1 MSQAMG
7 VAVSTTSTTSP
18 FFLTSGIIGFVS
30 FAFTLG
36 TFIKVVWEN
45 FETATEA
52 EHEVHTY
59 LTNLRQELLEERA
72 SIRLLKKHC
81 RHTRKERGSRHSREI
96 DAWVDAELDQATLKT
111 MSDAIKHL
119 VKRFQQLEAP
129 FLQPGEQ
136 GIQQAAHR
144 RSKRRGE
151 ESTSP
156 YYTHSA
162 YNSPPYEKRPRSQS
176 RERDDD
182 DEFWPQRVEYSSFT
196 WWKRMKWVQRKPMA
210 QRLFN
215 QLARLQTRR
224 TARQVGGIAM
234 VLHQYGGSLQDV
246 DESINRIEDRLHRVV
261 GVRRV
266 E

>member
-1 MSQAMG
+1 MG
-7 VAVSTTSTTSP
+7 IVVSTSSPTSP

-72 SIRLLKKHC
+72 SIRLMKKHC
-81 RHTRKERGSRHSREI
+81 RHTRKERGTRHNREI
-96 DAWVDAELDQATLKT
+96 DSYIDAELDQQTLRT

-119 VKRFQQLEAP
+119 IKNFQYVEAP
-129 FLQPGEQ
+129 FLEPGEQ
-136 GIQQAAHR
+136 GIQQASHR
-144 RSKRRGE
+144 RSNKRRGE

-176 RERDDD
+176 RDRDDD
-182 DEFWPQRVEYSSFT
+182 DEFWPQRVTYSRFT
-196 WWKRMKWVQRKPMA
+196 WWKRMKWLRRKPNA
-210 QRLFN
+210 QRLFE

-224 TARQVGGIAM
+224 IARQVGGMAM
-234 VLHQYGGSLQDV
+234 VLHQYGGSLQEV

>member
-1 MSQAMG
+1 MG
-7 VAVSTTSTTSP
+7 IVVSSPVSTSP
-18 FFLTSGIIGFVS
+18 FFLTTGIIGLIS
-30 FAFTLG
+30 FGFTLA

-45 FETATEA
+45 FETLTEA

-72 SIRLLKKHC
+72 SIRFMKKHYK
-81 RHTRKERGSRHSREI
+81 HTRKERGTRHSKEI
-96 DAWVDAELDQATLKT
+96 DSNIDVGLDQQTLRT

-119 VKRFQQLEAP
+119 IKTFQHIESP
-129 FLQPGEQ
+129 FLEPGEQ
-136 GIQQAAHR
+136 GIQQASHR
-144 RSKRRGE
+144 RSNKRRGE

-162 YNSPPYEKRPRSQS
+162 YNSPTYEKRPRARS
-176 RERDDD
+176 RSPDDD
-182 DEFWPQRVEYSSFT
+182 DEFWPQRVTYSRFT
-196 WWKRMKWVQRKPMA
+196 WWKRMKWLRRKPSA
-210 QRLFN
+210 QKLFE
-215 QLARLQTRR
+215 QLARLQTRKI
-224 TARQVGGIAM
+224 ARQVSGIAM
-234 VLHQYGGSLQDV
+234 VLHQYGGSLQEV